1 MFKRIK
7 SFFKRWSK
15 RLYVK
20 YRNLN
25 QRNSSPEEVEISRTQ
40 KICMSI
46 TRSMIT
52 HPDSEFLIAPV
63 SGKRYIKNDTLDL
76 FVVIQNHKLS
86 ITNHVYHYDV
96 VVSDRNWE
104 RLIKMYDGKVEII
117 RQEFEDQ
124 IMSQIVHSL
133 DQIKSKFAIK

>member
-25 QRNSSPEEVEISRTQ
+25 QRNSSLEEVEISRTQ